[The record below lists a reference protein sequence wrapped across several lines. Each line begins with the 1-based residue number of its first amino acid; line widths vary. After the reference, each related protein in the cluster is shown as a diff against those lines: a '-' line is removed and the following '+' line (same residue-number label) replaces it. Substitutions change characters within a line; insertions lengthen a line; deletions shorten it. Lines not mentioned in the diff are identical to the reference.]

1 MKKNFLTAFSALFLL
16 LVCGCATSRL
26 PSEDIEV
33 LSKHAD
39 IISVLRSPEL
49 LPNSREKYEA
59 AKELVKKVDL
69 HFTRETATV
78 DKLFFHRDAA
88 VDNPG
93 SDDPTFTF
101 TYQWKDHVLR
111 IRFFT
116 FKMFVTRV
124 EITEK

>member
-1 MKKNFLTAFSALFLL
+1 MKKFFFTAFSAVALLF
-16 LVCGCATSRL
+16 VCGCTTVQL

-33 LSKHAD
+33 LSKYAD
-39 IISVLRSPEL
+39 IISVLRSPDL

-59 AKELVKKVDL
+59 AKELIKHVDL
-69 HFTRETATV
+69 YFTRETATV
-78 DKLFFHRDAA
+78 NNLFYHRDAA

-93 SDDPTFTF
+93 GDDPTFTF
-101 TYQWKDHVLR
+101 TYLWENKMLR

-124 EITEK
+124 EISEK